1 MEGERPLLSPREYPM
16 TEPIHSGRALHGE
29 RRWKARRTTRSG
41 HVLISAVAIL
51 VVGGFL
57 LTGCGSES
65 TATGHGA
72 AHDHR
77 DAPHGAGDVAPDLRL
92 TTIDGERVAL
102 GDYLGRPV
110 AVMFM
115 HSY

>member
-1 MEGERPLLSPREYPM
+1 M

-72 AHDHR
+72 AHS
-77 DAPHGAGDVAPDLRL
+77 AGDVAPDLRL
-92 TTIDGERVAL
+92 TTIDGERIAL
-102 GDYLGRPV
+102 GDYLGQPV
-110 AVMFM
+110 AVIFM

>member
-1 MEGERPLLSPREYPM
+1 M
-16 TEPIHSGRALHGE
+16 TGPIHSGRALHGE
-29 RRWKARRTTRSG
+29 RRRKARRTTRSG
-41 HVLISAVAIL
+41 HVLVSAVAIL

-72 AHDHR
+72 AHS
-77 DAPHGAGDVAPDLRL
+77 AGDVAPDLRL

>member
-1 MEGERPLLSPREYPM
+1 M

-29 RRWKARRTTRSG
+29 RRRTARRTTRSS
-41 HVLISAVAIL
+41 HVLITAVAIL

-65 TATGHGA
+65 TTTGHGA
-72 AHDHR
+72 AHSAD
-77 DAPHGAGDVAPDLRL
+77 DVAPDLRL
-92 TTIDGERVAL
+92 TTIEGERVAL
-102 GDYLGRPV
+102 GDYLGQPV
-110 AVMFM
+110 AVIFM

>member
-1 MEGERPLLSPREYPM
+1 M
-16 TEPIHSGRALHGE
+16 TEPVHSGRALHGE
-29 RRWKARRTTRSG
+29 RQRKARRTTRSG
-41 HVLISAVAIL
+41 HVLIAAVAIL

-65 TATGHGA
+65 TTTGHGA
-72 AHDHR
+72 AHSADN
-77 DAPHGAGDVAPDLRL
+77 VAPDLRL
-92 TTIDGERVAL
+92 TSIDGERVAL
-102 GDYLGRPV
+102 SDYLGQPV

>member
-1 MEGERPLLSPREYPM
+1 M
-16 TEPIHSGRALHGE
+16 TGPIHSGRALHGE
-29 RRWKARRTTRSG
+29 RRRKARRTTRSG

-65 TATGHGA
+65 TTTGHGA
-72 AHDHR
+72 AHS
-77 DAPHGAGDVAPDLRL
+77 AGDVAPDLRL

>member
-1 MEGERPLLSPREYPM
+1 M
-16 TEPIHSGRALHGE
+16 TEPTHSGRALHGE
-29 RRWKARRTTRSG
+29 RRRTARRTTRSS
-41 HVLISAVAIL
+41 HVLITAVAIL

-65 TATGHGA
+65 TTTGHGA
-72 AHDHR
+72 AHSAD
-77 DAPHGAGDVAPDLRL
+77 DVAPDLRL

>member
-1 MEGERPLLSPREYPM
+1 M

-29 RRWKARRTTRSG
+29 RRWKARRTTRSS
-41 HVLISAVAIL
+41 HVLIAAAAIL
-51 VVGGFL
+51 FLGGVL

-65 TATGHGA
+65 TAT
-72 AHDHR
+72 
-77 DAPHGAGDVAPDLRL
+77 DVAPDLRL
-92 TTIDGERVAL
+92 TTINGERVAL

>member
-1 MEGERPLLSPREYPM
+1 M

-29 RRWKARRTTRSG
+29 RQRKARRTTRSG
-41 HVLISAVAIL
+41 HVLIAAVAIL

-57 LTGCGSES
+57 LVGCGSE
-65 TATGHGA
+65 TTTTNTGA
-72 AHDHR
+72 
-77 DAPHGAGDVAPDLRL
+77 DVAPDLRL
-92 TTIDGERVAL
+92 TSIDGERVAL
-102 GDYLGRPV
+102 SDYLGQPV

>member
-1 MEGERPLLSPREYPM
+1 M
-16 TEPIHSGRALHGE
+16 TGPIHSGRALHGE
-29 RRWKARRTTRSG
+29 RRRKARRTTRSG

-72 AHDHR
+72 AHS
-77 DAPHGAGDVAPDLRL
+77 AGDVAPDLRL

>member
-1 MEGERPLLSPREYPM
+1 M

-29 RRWKARRTTRSG
+29 RQRKARRTTRSG
-41 HVLISAVAIL
+41 RVLIAAVAI

-57 LTGCGSES
+57 LVGCGSE
-65 TATGHGA
+65 TTTTNAGA
-72 AHDHR
+72 
-77 DAPHGAGDVAPDLRL
+77 DVAPDLRL
-92 TTIDGERVAL
+92 TSINGERVAL
-102 GDYLGRPV
+102 SDYLGQPV

>member
-1 MEGERPLLSPREYPM
+1 M
-16 TEPIHSGRALHGE
+16 TEPMHRGRALHGE
-29 RRWKARRTTRSG
+29 RRRKARRTTRSG

-72 AHDHR
+72 AHS
-77 DAPHGAGDVAPDLRL
+77 AGDVAPDLRL

>member
-1 MEGERPLLSPREYPM
+1 M

-72 AHDHR
+72 AHS
-77 DAPHGAGDVAPDLRL
+77 AGDVAPDLRL

>member
-1 MEGERPLLSPREYPM
+1 M
-16 TEPIHSGRALHGE
+16 TEPIHSGRALHGQ
-29 RRWKARRTTRSG
+29 RRRTARRTTRSS
-41 HVLISAVAIL
+41 HVFIAAVAIL

-65 TATGHGA
+65 TTTGHGA
-72 AHDHR
+72 AHSAD
-77 DAPHGAGDVAPDLRL
+77 DVAPDLRL

-102 GDYLGRPV
+102 GDYLGQPV
-110 AVMFM
+110 AVIFM

>member
-1 MEGERPLLSPREYPM
+1 MTGPM
-16 TEPIHSGRALHGE
+16 HCGRALHGE
-29 RRWKARRTTRSG
+29 RRRKARRTTRSG

-65 TATGHGA
+65 TTTGHGA
-72 AHDHR
+72 AHS
-77 DAPHGAGDVAPDLRL
+77 AGDVAPDLRL